1 MRKRFDLRVEILAL
15 RQPAR
20 KFGAVD
26 RDLRERFV
34 NLLRARGDIR
44 SLTACADTDADDTHA
59 QSCLAGLLID
69 RGEMATLTAR
79 ADTGNPS
86 AQSSL
91 ANLLV
96 NLGDI
101 RTLTARADAGDKA
114 AQSHLAALLL
124 HRGETAALID
134 RAESDDGPS
143 MSRLVELLIARDD
156 PTALI
161 RWVHAAVP
169 QAAAGRIGLLIR
181 ANRLAGSYQL
191 DVESNLVSLH
201 IEG

>member
-91 ANLLV
+91 
-96 NLGDI
+96 GK
-101 RTLTARADAGDKA
+101 R
-114 AQSHLAALLL
+114 
-124 HRGETAALID
+124 
-134 RAESDDGPS
+134 
-143 MSRLVELLIARDD
+143 
-156 PTALI
+156 
-161 RWVHAAVP
+161 
-169 QAAAGRIGLLIR
+169 
-181 ANRLAGSYQL
+181 
-191 DVESNLVSLH
+191 
-201 IEG
+201 